1 MRLHLDTTAQLLL
14 LPLSRCDFDKA
25 SLCVSD
31 TICTPRRCVTQT
43 VMLVLRSCGTLM
55 ELIIQRSV
63 TGTINLSSPPHWK
76 MASDHKEPRRFFFF
90 SFFFFFFFF
99 TSDEARQLCLFLFFS
114 FVTATTSII
123 YLFVGVDKGAGM
135 SVVRSCRETS
145 RHISPHIKFIVT
157 SSVPSPVFP
166 RRLLSRRAGA
176 DGGLN

>member
-1 MRLHLDTTAQLLL
+1 MRLHLDIAAQLLL
-14 LPLSRCDFDKA
+14 LPLRQSDFDKA

-31 TICTPRRCVTQT
+31 TIFTPRRCVTQN
-43 VMLVLRSCGTLM
+43 VMPVLRSCGTLM

-63 TGTINLSSPPHWK
+63 TGTINLSSLPHWK

-90 SFFFFFFFF
+90 FSFFF
-99 TSDEARQLCLFLFFS
+99 LFFLHPMMLISFASFYS
-114 FVTATTSII
+114 FVTAATSII
-123 YLFVGVDKGAGM
+123 YLFVGVDKAAGM
-135 SVVRSCRETS
+135 SAVRSCRETS